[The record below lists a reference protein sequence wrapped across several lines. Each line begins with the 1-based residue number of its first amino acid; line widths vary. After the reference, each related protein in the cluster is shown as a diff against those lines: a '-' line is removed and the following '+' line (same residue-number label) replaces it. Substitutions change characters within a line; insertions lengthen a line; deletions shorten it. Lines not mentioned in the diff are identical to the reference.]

1 MENPLPRYNFRRIL
15 SANLNEI
22 ITMIRPQLDQG
33 ILKELLYFGLRT
45 LNMLIP
51 KKNKQIIFASIPD
64 YSDNAK
70 ALYEYVMANQTHQQY
85 DIVWLVSDPE
95 TLQILTPNGI
105 KAYLEKSV
113 HGLYSIFRS
122 KYIIGTHNHYCR
134 LKVRKQYL
142 INLWHGMPLKAMG
155 FADHL
160 ETESSLQGI
169 RIGGEADNILIAT
182 SSTTRNALVVSFL
195 IDPRKVAITGQP
207 RNDYLFMAS
216 KGQKLAQLL
225 NRDLS
230 KYNKLLLYMPTF
242 RVGYDRFEGTTEHLD
257 ILRSECFNKFLRD
270 NNILFVLKLHP
281 FEEKYWLSQDNFE
294 QRSENIAILKT
305 ECLTTNLI
313 CISEVLK
320 DFDILITDYSSIYFD
335 FLLLNRPIIFLPL
348 DLEKY
353 AQTRGFLLEPYDF
366 WTPGPKVTTVEM
378 LIDEIQRC
386 ISDPVYYERE
396 RNTINNLINQYQ
408 DGKSCERVWEQIQHR
423 IGEIPCKQRSQ

>member
-1 MENPLPRYNFRRIL
+1 
-15 SANLNEI
+15 
-22 ITMIRPQLDQG
+22 MIRPQLDQG
-33 ILKELLYFGLRT
+33 ILKELLYFGLRN

-51 KKNKQIIFASIPD
+51 KKDNQILFASKPD

-70 ALYEYVMANQTHQQY
+70 ALYEYIMANQIYQQY

-95 TLQILTPNGI
+95 TLQILTQNGI

-134 LKVRKQYL
+134 LKVKKQYL
-142 INLWHGMPLKAMG
+142 VNLWHGMPLKAMG

-160 ETESSLQGI
+160 ETESSLQGF

-182 SSTTRNALVVSFL
+182 SSTTRNAMVVSFL

-207 RNDYLFMAS
+207 RNDYLFMVS
-216 KGQKLAQLL
+216 KEQKLAQLL

-230 KYNKLLLYMPTF
+230 EYNKLLLYMPTF

-257 ILRSECFNKFLRD
+257 FLRLEIFNEFLRD

-294 QRSENIAILKT
+294 QCNENIVVLKT
-305 ECLTTNLI
+305 ECLTTHLI
-313 CISEVLK
+313 SIYEVLEC
-320 DFDILITDYSSIYFD
+320 FDILITDYSSIYFD
-335 FLLLNRPIIFLPL
+335 FLLLNRPIIFLTL
-348 DLEKY
+348 DLEQY

-366 WTPGPKVTTVEM
+366 WTPGPKVTTIETLM
-378 LIDEIQRC
+378 DEIQKF
-386 ISDPVYYERE
+386 ISAPNYYERE
-396 RNTINNLINQYQ
+396 RNTINDLINQFQ
-408 DGKSCERVWEQIQHR
+408 DGKSCERVWTQIQCR
-423 IGEIPCKQRSQ
+423 IGEIPCKQRFQ